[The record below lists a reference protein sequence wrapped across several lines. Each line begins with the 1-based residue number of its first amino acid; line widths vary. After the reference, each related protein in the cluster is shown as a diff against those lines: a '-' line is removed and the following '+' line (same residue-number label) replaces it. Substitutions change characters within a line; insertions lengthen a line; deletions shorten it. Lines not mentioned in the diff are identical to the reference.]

1 VKTVGHSEP
10 YEPLRSGQVATRLL
24 GGGLLLALMLS
35 AVGWAIVHLA
45 TPSPLTRWEVGVD
58 QWFFVH
64 RTSTFN
70 GVTQVGSHLA
80 ETFTCVALLVVMV
93 VVLRIW
99 LGRWRESWALFAAIG
114 GELLIFLI
122 VTTVVN
128 RPRPIV
134 PHLDVAPPTS
144 SFPSGHTTAAVAL
157 YGCLAVIALRQLRPR
172 WFAVT
177 LTFVLCLVP
186 FFVGVSRLYRGMHHP
201 TDVLFGAIGG
211 GLWVSL
217 VVFTLLPA
225 PHQRRRELTA
235 EPDGQPVP
243 IVAA

>member
-1 VKTVGHSEP
+1 MKTVGHSEP
-10 YEPLRSGQVATRLL
+10 YEPLQRGQVATRFL

-35 AVGWAIVHLA
+35 AIGWAIVHLA
-45 TPSPLTRWEVGVD
+45 TPSPLTRWEDSVN

-64 RTSTFN
+64 RTPTFN
-70 GVTQVGSHLA
+70 GVTQVGSRLA

-114 GELLIFLI
+114 GELLVFLI

-128 RPRPIV
+128 RARPIV

-144 SFPSGHTTAAVAL
+144 SFPSGHTAAAVAL
-157 YGCLAVIALRQLRPR
+157 YGCLAVIAFRQLHPR

-177 LTFVLCLVP
+177 LTLVLCVVP
-186 FFVGVSRLYRGMHHP
+186 IFVGASRLYRGMHHP

-211 GLWVSL
+211 GLWLAL
-217 VVFTLLPA
+217 VLTTLLPA
-225 PHQRRRELTA
+225 PHLRIKERA
-235 EPDGQPVP
+235 AAPGGQPVP
-243 IVAA
+243 IAAA

>member
-1 VKTVGHSEP
+1 VKTDGRCEP
-10 YEPLRSGQVATRLL
+10 YEPLRGRQVATRLL

-35 AVGWAIVHLA
+35 AIGWAIVHLA
-45 TPSPLTRWEVGVD
+45 TPSPLTRWEDSVN

-80 ETFTCVALLVVMV
+80 ETLACVALLVVMV

-144 SFPSGHTTAAVAL
+144 SFPSGHTAAAVAL
-157 YGCLAVIALRQLRPR
+157 YGCLAVIAFRQLHPR

-177 LTFVLCLVP
+177 LTVVLCVVP
-186 FFVGVSRLYRGMHHP
+186 IFVGASRLYRGMHHP
-201 TDVLFGAIGG
+201 SDVLFGAIGG
-211 GLWVSL
+211 GLWLAL
-217 VVFTLLPA
+217 VLITLLPA
-225 PHQRRRELTA
+225 QQLRVKERAA